1 MAGEG
6 AVSSHNLVPHDGL
19 TCMQREYYT
28 ILVPQVSYDLVP
40 SAFF

>member
-6 AVSSHNLVPHDGL
+6 VVSSHNLVPQDGL
-19 TCMQREYYT
+19 MCMQFEYYT
-28 ILVPQVSYDLVP
+28 ILIPQVSYDLVP